1 MGYIPQNARLTPR
14 PETMASW
21 GAIPGSERPF
31 QRRLM
36 EVFAGFTEHVDTQQI
51 TRVVDAF
58 GSALLGKLVVFA

>member
-36 EVFAGFTEHVDTQQI
+36 EVFAGFTEHVDTQIGRCTMSSQ
-51 TRVVDAF
+51 RNSLPGD
-58 GSALLGKLVVFA
+58 